1 MIAVLRMFASGCPC
15 CSSPLLFGL
24 LMTENTIVTAKLF
37 TGHTWL
43 QDVAISVKD
52 GTIQAINPASGSRR
66 DAAVVAPAFVDLQI
80 YGANSRLL
88 SVYPV
93 AETVEAI
100 AEYSRRGGAT
110 HFQATVET
118 QTEEVVRA
126 CVDAV
131 REYWRRGGK
140 GCWGLHVE
148 GPWINKQ
155 KKGVHGEHIIHS
167 PTLEE
172 ARRWMEYGK
181 GVITMVTLAPEVCL
195 PEVIDLIQSYGVVVS
210 AGHSDA
216 TYDEAT
222 AAFNRGVRAA
232 THLYNAMRNFSH
244 RGTSGIVEAIFDH
257 PGVVTSVIP
266 DGLHVSYPAL
276 RTACKVLK
284 GRIFAITDAVT
295 ETSQLPYP
303 HKLVGDH
310 YEANGTFSGSALTMA
325 LAVRNLVRHAGIDEG
340 EALQMASLLPHRVMG
355 REGGTLYPGA
365 PADLVVLD
373 EEWNVVT
380 TFLG

>member
-1 MIAVLRMFASGCPC
+1 
-15 CSSPLLFGL
+15 
-24 LMTENTIVTAKLF
+24 MTETTIVTSKLF

-43 QDVAISVKD
+43 YDVTVSMKN
-52 GTIQAINPASGSRR
+52 GTIQGIAPAAGSRR

-88 SVYPV
+88 SVYPT
-93 AETVEAI
+93 ADTVDAI
-100 AEYSRRGGAT
+100 AQYSRKGGAN

-118 QTEEVVRA
+118 QTEEVVCA

-148 GPWINKQ
+148 GPWINKR

-167 PTLEE
+167 PTLDE

-181 GVITMVTLAPEVCL
+181 GVISMVTLAPEVCL
-195 PEVIDLIQSYGVVVS
+195 PEVIDLIHSYGVVVS

-216 TYDEAT
+216 TYDEAK

-232 THLYNAMRNFSH
+232 THLFNAMRNFSH

-295 ETSQLPYP
+295 ETTQEPYP
-303 HKLVGDH
+303 HMLVGDH
-310 YEANGTFSGSALTMA
+310 YEVNGTFSGSALTMGG
-325 LAVRNLVRHAGIDEG
+325 AVRNLVRHAGIDEG
-340 EALQMASLLPHRVMG
+340 EALQMASLLPYGVMG
-355 REGGTLYPGA
+355 RKGGTIYPGA
-365 PADLVVLD
+365 TADLVLLD
-373 EEWNVVT
+373 EEWNVLSTV
-380 TFLG
+380 LG